1 MTDLVL
7 FCGPVVVTPAHRA
20 INWRG
25 RDVRIIPIVNDGSAN
40 GALAQAMRSPDGRIL
55 PRLLAR
61 YAPGVQP
68 TSIALAAFSAGYGLV
83 DPILQSPADRAAVT
97 AVILSDALFS
107 AGSPQTGGGGQP
119 KPGIAAFGA
128 EAIDRQKLLVATTA
142 NSTDGSHLTGRQS
155 WLVTQDEA
163 RRLSQCF
170 CEPEEVS
177 PRAPVPP
184 APGGFW
190 QTGSALYWGD
200 YTRGGAPPNS
210 GDAFT
215 HAEHDTVVGPAVWQ
229 AYLAPWLAGERGIP
243 AWVFGAAL
251 GATLAYTLKR
261 RKTQSA

>member
-20 INWRG
+20 INWKG
-25 RDVRIIPIVNDGSAN
+25 RDVRVVPIVNDGSAN

-55 PRLLAR
+55 PNLIAR

-68 TSIALAAFSAGYGLV
+68 KSVALAAFSAGYGLV
-83 DPILQSPADRAAVT
+83 DPILQSPADRALVT

-107 AGSPQTGGGGQP
+107 AGSPSAGTGGIP

-128 EAIDRQKLLVATTA
+128 EAINGDKLLVATTA

-177 PRAPVPP
+177 PRSPVPP

-190 QTGSALYWGD
+190 QTGTALFWGD
-200 YTRGGAPPNS
+200 YTRTGSPPNS
-210 GDAFT
+210 GDAFS
-215 HAEHDTVVGPAVWQ
+215 HSEHDTTVGPAVWQ

-243 AWVFGAAL
+243 MWMFAAGLGAAL
-251 GATLAYTLKR
+251 GIAFHR
-261 RKTQSA
+261 RKRA